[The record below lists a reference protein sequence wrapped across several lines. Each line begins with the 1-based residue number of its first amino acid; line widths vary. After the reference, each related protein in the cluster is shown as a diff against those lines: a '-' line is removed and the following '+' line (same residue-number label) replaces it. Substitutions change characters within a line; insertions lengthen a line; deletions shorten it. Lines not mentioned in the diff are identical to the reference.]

1 MTPEEERL
9 VRLEATVAFQD
20 RLISD
25 LNEIVTQFA
34 RRVER
39 LETELKRFQDRAQE
53 PEIGPHHDPPPH
65 Y

>member
-1 MTPEEERL
+1 MTPEERL
-9 VRLEATVAFQD
+9 QRLEATVAFQD
-20 RLISD
+20 RTISD

-39 LETELKRFQDRAQE
+39 LESEVKRFHDRAQE

>member
-1 MTPEEERL
+1 MTPEERL
-9 VRLEATVAFQD
+9 QRLEATVAFQD
-20 RLISD
+20 RTISD

-39 LETELKRFQDRAQE
+39 LESELKRVQDRAQE